1 MNDQLRQQMF
11 RELEQKDILEQVK
24 EYSYQYLDEVMAR
37 RVFPAEESLKNL
49 AEFDESL
56 PENIGDASAII
67 AQLNQYGAA
76 ATVTHIAGRYF
87 GFVNGSVLPTA
98 MAARLLADV

>member
-24 EYSYQYLDEVMAR
+24 EYSYQYLDEIMAR

-49 AEFDESL
+49 AKFFS
-56 PENIGDASAII
+56 
-67 AQLNQYGAA
+67 
-76 ATVTHIAGRYF
+76 THWYF
-87 GFVNGSVLPTA
+87 LIDLVSTSCH
-98 MAARLLADV
+98 